1 MEYEDLKLDNNL
13 CNYYIYLANRNL
25 EDEDFKYLL
34 EYEVKNISELLRLR
48 DVVYEFSLNS
58 YYRDR
63 VIGEINS
70 FLNSFY
76 EKEDKLKK
84 INYSIGKEVIIEFLY
99 NENIFTKKGILLNYE
114 SYDEYDSKYYF
125 VLVCFEEVLK
135 LSFYNIK
142 SIKNTSESI
151 F

>member
-13 CNYYIYLANRNL
+13 CNYYIDLANRNL
-25 EDEDFKYLL
+25 EDEDFKYLD
-34 EYEVKNISELLRLR
+34 EDEIKNISELLRLR
-48 DVVYEFSLNS
+48 DVIYEFNLISG
-58 YYRDR
+58 YRDR
-63 VIGEINS
+63 IIGEINS

-84 INYSIGKEVIIEFLY
+84 INYLTGKEVIIEFLY
-99 NENIFTKKGILLNYE
+99 NENVFTKKGILLNYE
-114 SYDEYDSKYYF
+114 SNDEYDSKYYF

-142 SIKNTSESI
+142 LIKSTSESI

>member
-13 CNYYIYLANRNL
+13 CNYYIDLANRNL
-25 EDEDFKYLL
+25 EDEDFKYL
-34 EYEVKNISELLRLR
+34 EKEEIKQISELLRLR
-48 DVVYEFSLNS
+48 DVIYEFNLISG
-58 YYRDR
+58 YRDR
-63 VIGEINS
+63 IIGEINS

-84 INYSIGKEVIIEFLY
+84 INYSIGKEVVIEFLY
-99 NENIFTKKGILLNYE
+99 NENVFTKKGTLLNYE
-114 SYDEYDSKYYF
+114 SNDEYDSKYYF